1 MSTRAGITIVVLL
14 AVALVAATALTGCG
28 TVQGVCAIQP
38 AGENEQGVQF
48 FRYRCEP
55 R

>member
-1 MSTRAGITIVVLL
+1 MSARAGLAVVVLL

-28 TVQGVCAIQP
+28 TVQGVCAVQPMGEDENNIQY
-38 AGENEQGVQF
+38 